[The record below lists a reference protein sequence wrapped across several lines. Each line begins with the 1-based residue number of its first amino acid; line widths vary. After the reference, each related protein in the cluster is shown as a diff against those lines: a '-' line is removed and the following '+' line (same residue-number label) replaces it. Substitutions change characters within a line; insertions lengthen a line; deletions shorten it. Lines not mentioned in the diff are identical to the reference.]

1 MQNLCFRSIKK
12 LKQEIFML
20 ENENKYQK
28 NLRKTIFSLHN
39 NASWRC
45 CLRSW
50 SWCWIPIVEMNISI
64 TAPPSYGRGVGTL
77 CVVWNVIW
85 DYHNKMLAS
94 QKVGGSQL
102 LGNICQADVTIKF

>member
-1 MQNLCFRSIKK
+1 
-12 LKQEIFML
+12 ML
-20 ENENKYQK
+20 FAILVLVLDSHCQDEYFNYCP
-28 NLRKTIFSLHN
+28 SL
-39 NASWRC
+39 
-45 CLRSW
+45 LW
-50 SWCWIPIVEMNISI
+50 S
-64 TAPPSYGRGVGTL
+64 GVGTL